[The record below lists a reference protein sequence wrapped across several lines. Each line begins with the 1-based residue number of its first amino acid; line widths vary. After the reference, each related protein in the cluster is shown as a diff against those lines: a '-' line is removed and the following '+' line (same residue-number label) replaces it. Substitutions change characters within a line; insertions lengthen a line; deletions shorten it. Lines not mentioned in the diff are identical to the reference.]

1 MKNKILIT
9 LLGLI
14 FTLQICVFAAD
25 NLSANEILPPQT
37 EEQVEIEDNTI
48 SGEHNLDDDSAPE
61 IVEEEQTADTLVS
74 PPYKNPISK
83 RKLAKKFLLAMF
95 GVALSSFMI
104 FAILTIYNK
113 IREGVLDKTKT
124 LDGDISLDI
133 PDDLNGAVKTFL
145 EKTKW

>member
-1 MKNKILIT
+1 
-9 LLGLI
+9 
-14 FTLQICVFAAD
+14 
-25 NLSANEILPPQT
+25 
-37 EEQVEIEDNTI
+37 
-48 SGEHNLDDDSAPE
+48 
-61 IVEEEQTADTLVS
+61 
-74 PPYKNPISK
+74 
-83 RKLAKKFLLAMF
+83 MF